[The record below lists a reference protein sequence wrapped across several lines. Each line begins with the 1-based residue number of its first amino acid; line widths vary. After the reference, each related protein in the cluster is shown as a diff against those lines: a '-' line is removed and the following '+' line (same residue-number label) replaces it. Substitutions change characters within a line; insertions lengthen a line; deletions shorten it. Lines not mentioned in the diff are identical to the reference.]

1 MVVEEFI
8 TLENVVYLSAG
19 YGIGLKAA
27 TIAVE
32 TVNQFVTLFK
42 PALEVLYHSPF
53 VYNGGE
59 LKDSWNQFADKVK
72 KMGVGK
78 YHYNLEFDDSGL
90 VNSWGV
96 VNEDLKG
103 KMPSKFKAFPGQKVW
118 NNSYLRNFLT
128 SLMEEK
134 RDYLIL
140 NFKDRSD
147 YQIWGNIHIINE
159 DSRAFYE
166 EYDEFVTV
174 NIAGFSTQEAPLY
187 FSYGRDDSGFGP
199 MKSHYGAQY
208 NILAFPLSPPNLFMN
223 WDISPFKE
231 KS

>member
-8 TLENVVYLSAG
+8 TLENVLYQYAG
-19 YGIGLKAA
+19 YGIGLKSA

-42 PALEVLYHSPF
+42 PALEVLYQSPF
-53 VYNGGE
+53 VYERGK
-59 LKDSWNQFADKVK
+59 LKDSWNQFTDDVK
-72 KMGVGK
+72 KMGFGE

-90 VNSWGV
+90 IKSWGV
-96 VNEDLKG
+96 ANEDLKG
-103 KMPSKFKAFPGQKVW
+103 KMPSKFKAFPGQRDWDNLQLKNV
-118 NNSYLRNFLT
+118 LK

-134 RDYLIL
+134 RDYLVL
-140 NFKDRSD
+140 NFQDRGD
-147 YQIWGNIHIINE
+147 YQMWGNIHIINE

-166 EYDEFVTV
+166 EYNEFVTI

-187 FSYGRDDSGFGP
+187 LSYGRDDSGFAVMNAHIG
-199 MKSHYGAQY
+199 KLY
-208 NILAFPLSPPNLFMN
+208 NILVFPLSPPNFFMN